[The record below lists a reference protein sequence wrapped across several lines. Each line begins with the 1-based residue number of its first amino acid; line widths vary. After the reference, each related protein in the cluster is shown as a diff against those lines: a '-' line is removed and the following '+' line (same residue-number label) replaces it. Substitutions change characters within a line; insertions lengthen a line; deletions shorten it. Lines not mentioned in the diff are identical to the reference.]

1 MQQELITYQTYA
13 SPRKTGGLIAGITLV
28 TLGIGALVL
37 YLVKQSRKAD
47 EEALRKLM
55 EGEPVEVYQPK
66 ATTIGGLL
74 DELTQFGRP
83 ESGSSTNG
91 TSSTQNTEYTGS
103 GTTAPTMVADDVGC
117 AWFTTERDIIE
128 DKADNTQINSCGIGV
143 YEFQMYLNDLGFS
156 TPVTGRYS
164 QKTLKAHRA
173 WLDSIT

>member
-13 SPRKTGGLIAGITLV
+13 SPRKTGGLIAGVTLV

-47 EEALRKLM
+47 EEALKELM
-55 EGEPVEVYQPK
+55 QGEPVEVYQPE

-74 DELTQFGRP
+74 DELFQFGRP
-83 ESGSSTNG
+83 ESGSTTNG
-91 TSSTQNTEYTGS
+91 ASTTQNTEYTGS

-117 AWFTTERDIIE
+117 TYFTTQRDIIE
-128 DKADNTQINSCGIGV
+128 DKADTTQISSCGVGV
-143 YEFQMYLNDLGFS
+143 YEFQMYLNELGFS
-156 TPVTGRYS
+156 TPVTGRFS
-164 QKTLKAHRA
+164 PKTLKAHRA

>member
-47 EEALRKLM
+47 EQALKELM
-55 EGEPVEVYQPK
+55 QREPVQVYQPK

-74 DELTQFGRP
+74 DELAQFGRS
-83 ESGSSTNG
+83 ESD
-91 TSSTQNTEYTGS
+91 TEYTGS
-103 GTTAPTMVADDVGC
+103 GTTAPTGIADDVGC

-143 YEFQMYLNDLGFS
+143 YEFQMYLNELGFS

-173 WLDSIT
+173 WLDSMT

>member
-1 MQQELITYQTYA
+1 MQQELTTYQTYA

-74 DELTQFGRP
+74 EELTQFGQP
-83 ESGSSTNG
+83 KSNT
-91 TSSTQNTEYTGS
+91 TSSNGGQNSDKIGS
-103 GTTAPTMVADDVGC
+103 GTTAPRGVAEDVGC
-117 AWFTTERDIIE
+117 AWFTTQRDIIE
-128 DKADNTQINSCGIGV
+128 DKADATQINSCGLGV
-143 YEFQMYLNDLGFS
+143 YEFQM
-156 TPVTGRYS
+156 
-164 QKTLKAHRA
+164 
-173 WLDSIT
+173 